1 MDGLRQSINLRAYAQ
16 KDPLIEYKNEAY
28 AMFEDLMARI
38 KNEIV
43 HNVFRSATSLEAFE
57 RFFSALPQ
65 RLIHEQPP
73 AAESSA
79 ASVTSSQ
86 GAKTHA
92 QEEQAPKPVA
102 TIRRTGPK
110 LGRNDPCPLDP
121 NKKFKNCCGALGEK
135 TCIKV

>member
-1 MDGLRQSINLRAYAQ
+1 
-16 KDPLIEYKNEAY
+16 
-28 AMFEDLMARI
+28 MFEDLMARI

-57 RFFSALPQ
+57 RFFASLPQ
-65 RLIHEQPP
+65 RLIHQQAPSQQSSSP
-73 AAESSA
+73 AATAAYPQDLATKESE
-79 ASVTSSQ
+79 
-86 GAKTHA
+86 AKQT
-92 QEEQAPKPVA
+92 KPVA

-121 NKKFKNCCGALGEK
+121 QKKFKNCCGALGEK